1 MVFSAVYHILIKVMT
16 YEKGYGALK
25 TYCRISQKAV
35 GTVRL
40 KQTVAEDWHKWDH
53 WKEAW
58 QWAEE
63 KPHLNENV
71 HRVEE
76 MVLSHGQPGTHE
88 TACQISRET
97 DISKLTVFHIIYKDL
112 KLTRFKE

>member
-40 KQTVAEDWHKWDH
+40 KQTVAED
-53 WKEAW
+53 
-58 QWAEE
+58 
-63 KPHLNENV
+63 
-71 HRVEE
+71 
-76 MVLSHGQPGTHE
+76 
-88 TACQISRET
+88 
-97 DISKLTVFHIIYKDL
+97 
-112 KLTRFKE
+112 